1 MYRQF
6 RNPRQQLAVVLD
18 PIIDAFVD
26 AKNRDV
32 RLRYLTEITNEN
44 ISFCK
49 ELIKIVDE
57 LRHLEGIKGNF
68 MISESEYLAPAVSF
82 EKGKVVEL

>member
-26 AKNRDV
+26 AK
-32 RLRYLTEITNEN
+32 
-44 ISFCK
+44 
-49 ELIKIVDE
+49 KIE
-57 LRHLEGIKGNF
+57 
-68 MISESEYLAPAVSF
+68 A
-82 EKGKVVEL
+82 